1 VRLLEKL
8 GHKADVAA
16 NGLEA
21 VEAMTQLGYSL
32 VLMDCQ
38 MPEMDGF
45 EATAEIRKRDE
56 QDGTHTPVI
65 AVTAHAMK
73 GDRERCLAAGMD
85 DYVSKP
91 VRSEDLKAALD
102 RWLRKAT
109 VSEFTVPSSPTTPTA
124 LVTVK
129 ETFNMQEAL
138 ARVDGDKELLGEM
151 AALFLEEYPRFLAQ
165 IQDAISKKDP
175 SSLSYAAHTL
185 KGSVGNFAANEAFEA
200 AFTLERLGRQG
211 DLTQAIGA
219 YEHLATA
226 LAQLTPALTKLTVD
240 LPA

>member
-1 VRLLEKL
+1 
-8 GHKADVAA
+8 
-16 NGLEA
+16 
-21 VEAMTQLGYSL
+21 
-32 VLMDCQ
+32 

-56 QDGTHTPVI
+56 QDGIHTPVI

-102 RWLRKAT
+102 RWLQKAPILQ
-109 VSEFTVPSSPTTPTA
+109 FKNPPSSKTLAPSVP
-124 LVTVK
+124 VTMK
-129 ETFNMQEAL
+129 EAVDMREAL

-165 IQDAISKKDP
+165 IQEAIDKKDP

-185 KGSVGNFAANEAFEA
+185 KGSVGNFAASDAFEA
-200 AFTLERLGRQG
+200 AFALERIGRQG
-211 DLTQAIGA
+211 DLARA
-219 YEHLATA
+219 SAA
-226 LAQLTPALTKLTVD
+226 LVDLEAALSLLTPVLGKLTTEV
-240 LPA
+240 LT

>member
-1 VRLLEKL
+1 MKTSLAQTFQDIASGIRSKDRIFPARVCTRVVKDENGADLPKDSVLVVRPYEETLGHSAKTSTLLVNPALRKEYENLHTEIDAAKDAFLKAMKEQSGSKRDLEKEISL
-8 GHKADVAA
+8 AFTPTDDKFHIALNRIKAEVAA
-16 NGLEA
+16 NGLKA

-91 VRSEDLKAALD
+91 VRSEDLKAALE
-102 RWLRKAT
+102 RWLLENG
-109 VSEFTVPSSPTTPTA
+109 SIG
-124 LVTVK
+124 
-129 ETFNMQEAL
+129 EAS
-138 ARVDGDKELLGEM
+138 AR
-151 AALFLEEYPRFLAQ
+151 
-165 IQDAISKKDP
+165 
-175 SSLSYAAHTL
+175 
-185 KGSVGNFAANEAFEA
+185 
-200 AFTLERLGRQG
+200 
-211 DLTQAIGA
+211 
-219 YEHLATA
+219 
-226 LAQLTPALTKLTVD
+226 
-240 LPA
+240 